1 MFGYDFNSFLR
12 EMIYLIPAVA
22 IALSFHEFAHAFV
35 SYKLGDY
42 TQKERGRLTLNPL
55 KHLSHWYF
63 MFAFLSIRMGQT
75 SGSRSLLLS

>member
-55 KHLSHWYF
+55 KRGRVS
-63 MFAFLSIRMGQT
+63 
-75 SGSRSLLLS
+75 SRAC

>member
-42 TQKERGRLTLNPL
+42 T
-55 KHLSHWYF
+55 
-63 MFAFLSIRMGQT
+63 
-75 SGSRSLLLS
+75 